1 MPQVGVK
8 FMSADKISHYMMSA
22 MFLSRANAAVRKA
35 VDRLKAKGI
44 EPAYVIRCPE
54 DAAQEVPGQVL
65 KVSVSQSSIKPKP
78 LKVALRGLPT
88 KKAYRQ
94 SLFSPG
100 QTAQENPRSLKRLL
114 IYRGNFPESI
124 STRMTSRVCYKT
136 LFLMITGET

>member
-54 DAAQEVPGQVL
+54 DAAQEVSGQVL
-65 KVSVSQSSIKPKP
+65 KVSVSQSSIKPNHSK
-78 LKVALRGLPT
+78 LHDAVCQRKRHTGSHYFRRA
-88 KKAYRQ
+88 
-94 SLFSPG
+94 
-100 QTAQENPRSLKRLL
+100 KRLRK
-114 IYRGNFPESI
+114 IHDH
-124 STRMTSRVCYKT
+124 
-136 LFLMITGET
+136 

>member
-54 DAAQEVPGQVL
+54 DAAQEVSGQFSGEYINADDIARL
-65 KVSVSQSSIKPKP
+65 LQDPISDDHRRNIK
-78 LKVALRGLPT
+78 A
-88 KKAYRQ
+88 AQ
-94 SLFSPG
+94 I
-100 QTAQENPRSLKRLL
+100 AQERRLQAL
-114 IYRGNFPESI
+114 HEGRDF
-124 STRMTSRVCYKT
+124 
-136 LFLMITGET
+136 

>member
-54 DAAQEVPGQVL
+54 DAAQEVSG
-65 KVSVSQSSIKPKP
+65 
-78 LKVALRGLPT
+78 
-88 KKAYRQ
+88 Q